1 MPCWV
6 KRACGLDSSVR
17 SECQM
22 PAVLSLLQSV
32 VEHFADERIQQ
43 PAMYLV
49 PNALLGQAC
58 LRFGQFRQIGMS
70 DASGSLAAPVR
81 SGALRGRTD
90 PTASDVSCSE
100 CLVGSSVPAVWTV
113 PSDRNVRCQRF
124 SRCSSP

>member
-49 PNALLGQAC
+49 PNALFGQAC
-58 LRFGQFRQIGMS
+58 LRFGQFRRQPPQLLRHS
-70 DASGSLAAPVR
+70 AERSGSAVELFAGKASR
-81 SGALRGRTD
+81 IFEHTD
-90 PTASDVSCSE
+90 RKS
-100 CLVGSSVPAVWTV
+100 
-113 PSDRNVRCQRF
+113 
-124 SRCSSP
+124 